1 MKKTV
6 FTILFGLLLMPA
18 MAQEKNL
25 LENGDFEIAQEK
37 NFLGTNRVEFEDWTY
52 DGGMEVLSIEKND
65 VKKGTQVLKVNGAKM
80 AKQTASLSQ
89 DVRLVVL
96 GDTVGQAYELTIHYK
111 TITAN
116 EGDIYLNSVWEFD
129 GKEDYPAHDADRLE
143 QVLPNST
150 EWREVKVNTTLP
162 VGGTTLRVSV
172 GMKKSVEVLFDDFSL
187 VRVSSPATSLNEVN
201 VDELLR
207 NGEVEIYTLSG
218 QRVNVLQSGVNIIR
232 QGGKSYKVVR

>member
-1 MKKTV
+1 MKKTI

-18 MAQEKNL
+18 MAQEQNL
-25 LENGDFEIAQEK
+25 LDNGDFEIAQEK

-65 VKKGTQVLKVNGAKM
+65 VKKGTQALKVNGAKM

-96 GDTVGQAYELTIHYK
+96 GDTVGQPYELTIHYK

-129 GKEDYPAHDADRLE
+129 GKEEYPAHDADKLE

-172 GMKKSVEVLFDDFSL
+172 GMKKGVEVLFDDFSL

-207 NGEVEIYTLSG
+207 SGEVEIYTVSG
-218 QRVNVLQSGVNIIR
+218 MRVDALQSGVNIIR
-232 QGGKSYKVVR
+232 QGNKSYKVVR

>member
-18 MAQEKNL
+18 MAQEQNL
-25 LENGDFEIAQEK
+25 LDNGDFEIAQENK
-37 NFLGTNRVEFEDWTY
+37 GPFGTTVVFEDWEFP
-52 DGGMEVLSIEKND
+52 GLGVLSIEKND
-65 VKKGTQVLKVNGAKM
+65 VKSGTQALKVNGANIGLK
-80 AKQTASLSQ
+80 TASLSQ

-116 EGDIYLNSVWEFD
+116 EGDIYLNSAWAFD
-129 GKEDYPAHDADRLE
+129 GKEAYPAHDADKLE

-150 EWREVKVNTTLP
+150 EWKEVKVNTTFP
-162 VGGTTLRVSV
+162 VGGTYLHVSV
-172 GMKKSVEVLFDDFSL
+172 GMKKGVEVLFDDFSL
-187 VRVSSPATSLNEVN
+187 VRVSSPATSLTEVN

-218 QRVNVLQSGVNIIR
+218 QRIDALQSGVNIIR